1 MMGIA
6 GFVLDLIEIKRLFMT
21 WRLQMETHLQ
31 QIPDVA
37 VAWFLASHSSDLTG
51 VSLAQLSKGL
61 TLGCTKFVQAFLY
74 ISLSHCILQN
84 ISGEDS
90 FTVNLMTLSVS
101 HISAGQHLSLYYN
114 QEKDLTSFTAM
125 IGRLL

>member
-1 MMGIA
+1 MVGIA
-6 GFVLDLIEIKRLFMT
+6 GLVLDFNDILIEIKRLFMT
-21 WRLQMETHLQ
+21 WRLQMEIHLQ
-31 QIPDVA
+31 QIPDVS

-61 TLGCTKFVQAFLY
+61 THGCTKFVQAFLY

-84 ISGEDS
+84 ISAE
-90 FTVNLMTLSVS
+90 
-101 HISAGQHLSLYYN
+101 QHLSLYYN